1 MNNRL
6 QPELY
11 AQDAAR
17 SSLITVQKH
26 FCHYLRDPDNHP
38 APEGLNKRRLD
49 VYRDLV
55 FNNVESLLGSAYPV
69 VKAIMGEQWQALV
82 REFFV
87 EHRAT
92 TPHFT
97 RLAGEFLQ
105 FLVDRET
112 RAEQPGFLNELT
124 RHEWLELELLYRED
138 SNPVKERVPFSEGGL
153 VLSSLVEIA
162 EYRYPVHQLSE
173 NFLPES
179 PPDAPTCLLMYR
191 DHSDQVV
198 FFQLSDL
205 AFQLLSLIVEN
216 PGYRLQYWLDTLA
229 SSMTQSLDAQQQ
241 AHFLECGQALLEQFY
256 ESGVLQVVA
265 LPQ

>member
-1 MNNRL
+1 MNTRL
-6 QPELY
+6 QPEPC

-17 SSLITVQKH
+17 PSLVTVQKR
-26 FCHYLRDPDNHP
+26 FCRYLRDPDNHP

-49 VYRDLV
+49 VYRDLI

-69 VKAIMGEQWQALV
+69 VKAIMGKQWQALV

-97 RLAGEFLQ
+97 RLAAEFLQ
-105 FLVDRET
+105 FLAERAI
-112 RAEQPGFLNELT
+112 RAEQPGFLNELA

-138 SNPVKERVPFSEGGL
+138 SNPVKETVPFSEGGL

-179 PPDAPTCLLMYR
+179 PPDAPTYLLMYR
-191 DHSDQVV
+191 DHADQVV

-205 AFQLLSLIVEN
+205 AFQLLSLIGQH
-216 PGYRLQYWLDTLA
+216 PGYRVQYWLDTLA
-229 SSMTQSLDAQQQ
+229 SSFAQSFDSKRQ
-241 AHFLECGQALLEQFY
+241 AYFVGCGQALLEQFY
-256 ESGVLQVVA
+256 ESGVLQVVSI
-265 LPQ
+265 PQ